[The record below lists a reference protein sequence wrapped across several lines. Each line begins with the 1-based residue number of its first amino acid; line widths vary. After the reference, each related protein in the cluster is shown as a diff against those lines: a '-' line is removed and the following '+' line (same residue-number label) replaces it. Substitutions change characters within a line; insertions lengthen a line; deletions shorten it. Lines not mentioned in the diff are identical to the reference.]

1 MKIEDVIKLFKIDEI
16 KNIDDNRTVIKYKN
30 NVQSGIELGVVFSK
44 SDKTYEVFIHSKINN
59 EIISKLLY
67 HTFDNKK
74 DGERYYSQ
82 LEQYIINFNI
92 DEIANEIKKRKSK
105 RILKRKSKRIL
116 KGTCKGIKK

>member
-67 HTFDNKK
+67 RTFDNKK

-92 DEIANEIKKRKSK
+92 DEIVNEIKKE
-105 RILKRKSKRIL
+105 
-116 KGTCKGIKK
+116 IKKDFKKEIKKDFKRYL